1 MKAGANG
8 KLYGAVTAREIAEA
22 MLAQKNIEIDHRKIA
37 IDEPIKNFGN
47 YEVKVKL
54 FPQVTGKF
62 FLTVTE

>member
-1 MKAGANG
+1 M
-8 KLYGAVTAREIAEA
+8 RR
-22 MLAQKNIEIDHRKIA
+22 KNIEFDHRKIVL
-37 IDEPIKNFGN
+37 DEPIKNFGN